1 MKWQREKRRMG
12 ERRNL
17 NRKTPKMEIRKAEG
31 ETHEKWEISLTM
43 GMQRQSGGVG
53 GGEEETEG

>member
-1 MKWQREKRRMG
+1 MG

-43 GMQRQSGGVG
+43 GMQRQSGGGG